1 MSASTARRAR
11 QRLRRK
17 LFLEG
22 ATQGDRAGAGQGNC
36 GRCALQ
42 QHFPKGSAAPS
53 PCNPGL
59 GWAAGVAKCLAY
71 NFRSLCQACS
81 KPPAPCWRAGWT
93 GQRDSSHLQNQSRP
107 WRSMSNKNAL
117 FGDIQRTGFALRDWL
132 GPYYMLGGVV
142 AFFIT
147 VFSLLDPSGW
157 LVRWVAAGLFL
168 LTVMAWV
175 LFLYRQ
181 ASSRKLAGAN
191 TAPADAGAK
200 PHAILLAVTVF
211 FLLGLLVSEVVLRG
225 RNAGG
230 PAAQQPSRPAPSG
243 NAAALAPV
251 PATAAAVAPSQAPAN
266 ASPSAQPAKDEATA
280 SAPARGPA
288 SPPVLPQAA
297 VQDPSAS
304 DTTAAAGSGTGT
316 GTGTNTPK
324 GTASVAR
331 AGQVNTRPEPR
342 PPERPPAVRQV
353 ALQKPASKP
362 APLGANDNDN
372 DNAEPTP
379 SPAERQR
386 CSSLLGRFS
395 LGEELQP
402 ADKQFLRTSCR

>member
-1 MSASTARRAR
+1 
-11 QRLRRK
+11 
-17 LFLEG
+17 
-22 ATQGDRAGAGQGNC
+22 
-36 GRCALQ
+36 
-42 QHFPKGSAAPS
+42 
-53 PCNPGL
+53 
-59 GWAAGVAKCLAY
+59 
-71 NFRSLCQACS
+71 
-81 KPPAPCWRAGWT
+81 
-93 GQRDSSHLQNQSRP
+93 
-107 WRSMSNKNAL
+107 MSNKNAL
-117 FGDIQRTGFALRDWL
+117 FGDIQQTGFALRDWL
-132 GPYYMLGGVV
+132 GPYYTLGAVV

-168 LTVMAWV
+168 LTIVAWV

-181 ASSRKLAGAN
+181 ARSRKLAGAN

-211 FLLGLLVSEVVLRG
+211 FLLGLLVSEAVLRG

-230 PAAQQPSRPAPSG
+230 PAAQQPSLPAPSG

-251 PATAAAVAPSQAPAN
+251 PATAAAVAPAQALAN
-266 ASPSAQPAKDEATA
+266 AFPSAQPAKDVATA
-280 SAPARGPA
+280 PAPAMAPA
-288 SPPVLPQAA
+288 PPPAPPPVPLQAA
-297 VQDPSAS
+297 AQGSSAS
-304 DTTAAAGSGTGT
+304 DTTAGAAVAADA
-316 GTGTNTPK
+316 NTPK

>member
-1 MSASTARRAR
+1 
-11 QRLRRK
+11 
-17 LFLEG
+17 
-22 ATQGDRAGAGQGNC
+22 
-36 GRCALQ
+36 
-42 QHFPKGSAAPS
+42 
-53 PCNPGL
+53 
-59 GWAAGVAKCLAY
+59 
-71 NFRSLCQACS
+71 
-81 KPPAPCWRAGWT
+81 
-93 GQRDSSHLQNQSRP
+93 
-107 WRSMSNKNAL
+107 MSNKNAL
-117 FGDIQRTGFALRDWL
+117 FGDIQQTGFALRDWL
-132 GPYYMLGGVV
+132 GPYYTLGAVV

-168 LTVMAWV
+168 LTIVAWV

-181 ASSRKLAGAN
+181 ARSRKLAGAN

-211 FLLGLLVSEVVLRG
+211 FLLGLLVSEAVLRG

-230 PAAQQPSRPAPSG
+230 PAAQQPSLPAPSG

-251 PATAAAVAPSQAPAN
+251 PATAAAVAPAQALAN

-280 SAPARGPA
+280 LAPARGPA

-304 DTTAAAGSGTGT
+304 DTTAAAGSGT

-353 ALQKPASKP
+353 SLQKPVSKP
-362 APLGANDNDN
+362 APLGANA
-372 DNAEPTP
+372 NAEPTP